1 MMMMTMRK
9 TVVGRTLLGLLL
21 GAALAFCVTAHAQD
35 YPVKPIKIV
44 IPFSAGGGVDLLAR
58 LIAEKLQAKWGQP
71 VIPENRTGANG
82 NIAGEYVAKASPD
95 GYTLL
100 IATTGQFVINKLLYR
115 KLAYDPDELVP
126 VAVTTTAPLN
136 LTIGSKVGAKANS
149 VQELIALMKAN
160 PGQLTYGSAGI
171 GSSLHL
177 TGELLQLMAGVK
189 MIHVPYKGTTPAVA
203 DLLSGQLDMVFVEI
217 HGALPHMASGRL
229 RVLAVGSEKRMPA
242 VPNIPAM
249 SELLPG
255 FVSTIWT
262 GVAAPPGT
270 PRAIV
275 NRLSGA
281 IVEAMKQP
289 DLVKRLTDLHVDIV
303 AGGPAEMALLMKRDV
318 ERWGGVIRA
327 SGATAE

>member
-1 MMMMTMRK
+1 MRK
-9 TVVGRTLLGLLL
+9 IPLARILLGLLQ
-21 GAALAFCVTAHAQD
+21 GMALAFSPAAQAQD
-35 YPVKPIKIV
+35 YPSKPIKIV
-44 IPFSAGGGVDLLAR
+44 IPFSPGGGVDLLAR
-58 LIAEKLQAKWGQP
+58 MIGEKLQARWGQP

-82 NIAGEYVAKASPD
+82 NIGGEFVAKASPD

-100 IATTGQFVINKLLYR
+100 IATTGQFVNNKLLYR
-115 KLAYDPDELVP
+115 KLSYDPDALVP
-126 VAVTTTAPLN
+126 VAVTTTVPLN
-136 LTIGSKVGAKANS
+136 LTVGSKVGTKANN

-160 PGQLTYGSAGI
+160 PGQLTYGSVGI

-189 MIHVPYKGTTPAVA
+189 MIHVPYKGTAPAVA

-217 HGALPHMASGRL
+217 HGALPHMGSGRL
-229 RVLAVGSEKRMPA
+229 RVFAVGSEKRMPA
-242 VPNIPAM
+242 VPDVPAL

-270 PRAIV
+270 PSAIV

-303 AGGPAEMALLMKRDV
+303 AGGPAEMELLMKRDR
-318 ERWGGVIRA
+318 ERWGNVIRA
-327 SGATAE
+327 TGATSE